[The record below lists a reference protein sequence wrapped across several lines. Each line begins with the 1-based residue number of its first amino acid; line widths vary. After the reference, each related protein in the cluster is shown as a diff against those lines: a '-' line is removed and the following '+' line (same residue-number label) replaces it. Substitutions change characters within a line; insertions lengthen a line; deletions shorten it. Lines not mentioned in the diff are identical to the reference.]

1 MNEEVDNI
9 INKLVR
15 FKITLQ
21 ELEEIAPLVNS
32 ADFKEDYEM
41 SEDLHTVIQQEGR
54 EELQNEIKELI
65 QQEKKV
71 IKAGKIIRLRD
82 IRYQIA
88 AACILIAF
96 SVAVF
101 NATTGYNNENNF
113 RKTYINK

>member
-9 INKLVR
+9 VKKLVR
-15 FKITLQ
+15 FKITLK

-32 ADFKEDYEM
+32 ADFKEDYEI
-41 SEDLHTVIQQEGR
+41 SEDLHSVMQQEGR

-65 QQEKKV
+65 NKEKEV
-71 IKAGKIIRLRD
+71 IKAGKIIQLRD

-88 AACILIAF
+88 AACILGIF

-101 NATTGYNNENNF
+101 TATTGYNNENNF

>member
-9 INKLVR
+9 VNKLVR
-15 FKITLQ
+15 FKITLK

-41 SEDLHTVIQQEGR
+41 SEDLHSVIQLEGR
-54 EELQNEIKELI
+54 EDLQNEIKELI
-65 QQEKKV
+65 KQEKEA
-71 IKAGKIIRLRD
+71 IKAGKVIRMRD

-88 AACILIAF
+88 AACILVIF
-96 SVAVF
+96 SVVVF
-101 NATTGYNNENNF
+101 SSTTGYNNENNF